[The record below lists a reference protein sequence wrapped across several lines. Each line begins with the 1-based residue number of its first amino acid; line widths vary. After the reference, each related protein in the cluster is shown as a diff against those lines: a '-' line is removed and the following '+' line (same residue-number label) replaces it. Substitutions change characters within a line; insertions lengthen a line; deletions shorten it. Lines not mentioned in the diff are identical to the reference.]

1 MGGRLATYE
10 DSGKVFLRRKFSS
23 VRGRSNSALQ
33 ELDSSPLLP
42 GSESRRDSNFRD
54 TDSSSSIGFSA
65 DYSGTGLDLPAKK
78 YDPWED
84 E

>member
-42 GSESRRDSNFRD
+42 GSVFRRDSKLQRYGQCFEYR
-54 TDSSSSIGFSA
+54 ILR
-65 DYSGTGLDLPAKK
+65 GLFGDGLRPTR
-78 YDPWED
+78 E
-84 E
+84 EV